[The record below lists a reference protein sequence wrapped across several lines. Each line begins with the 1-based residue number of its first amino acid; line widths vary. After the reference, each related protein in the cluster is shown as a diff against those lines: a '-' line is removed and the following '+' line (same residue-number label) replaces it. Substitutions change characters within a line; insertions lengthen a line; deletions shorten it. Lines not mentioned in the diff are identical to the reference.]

1 MREDNPHTILSGD
14 KTVGIFWNGEVDAF
28 EPPKTRLF
36 ITDPPYNIGVK
47 YGEGIFDR
55 MGDQEYRGMIGRVLE
70 SCFDAAEEDASMFLI
85 HYPKAIAEM
94 WESLTEKWKFR
105 QWISWVYPTNTG
117 HSKRKWTTAHRAI
130 IWLTKGDPPFKN
142 RAVTQNFKNPS
153 VKVVKQ
159 KISEGVDGVAL
170 YDWWEIPQVKNISEE
185 YRGYE
190 NQIPSE
196 LIRRIILSASEP
208 GDWVADPFSGSFS
221 TARTAMSLGRPAWGC
236 DINPEVTM
244 FHPEEADWSY
254 RDADGKSPHVDSG
267 RYDRILNLITQ
278 EQLDTALY
286 RLLVDASEEDLKS
299 AIGRVN
305 GPRVH
310 SEIRRILN
318 DESDNFEEERT
329 TLDSFN

>member
-55 MGDQEYRGMIGRVLE
+55 MGDEEYHQMIGRVLD
-70 SCFDAAEEDASMFLI
+70 SCFDAAEDDASLFLI
-85 HYPKAIAEM
+85 HYPKAVSEM
-94 WESLTEKWKFR
+94 WATLTKKWEFR

-130 IWLTKGDPPFKN
+130 VWLTKGDPPFKN

-153 VKVVKQ
+153 VKVVKEKVAQ
-159 KISEGVDGVAL
+159 GVDGVAL

-196 LIRRIILSASEP
+196 LIGRIVLSASEP

-221 TARTAMSLGRPAWGC
+221 TAKTAMSLGRPAWGC
-236 DINPEVTM
+236 DINPEVAR
-244 FHPEEADWSY
+244 FHPKEEDWSS
-254 RDADGKSPHVDSG
+254 REFDEKTPHVDSG
-267 RYDRILNLITQ
+267 NYDGILRHITQ
-278 EQLDTALY
+278 EQLDRALY
-286 RLLVDASEEDLKS
+286 RLLLNASEDDLKS

-305 GPRVH
+305 GPRVY
-310 SEIRRILN
+310 SEIRRMIG
-318 DESDNFEEERT
+318 EEE
-329 TLDSFN
+329 DSEEGPSLNEFI

>member
-55 MGDQEYRGMIGRVLE
+55 MVDQEYRGMIGRILE

-196 LIRRIILSASEP
+196 LIRRIILSASSQVTGLQTLSPAHFRQP
-208 GDWVADPFSGSFS
+208 GLQCLWDVRHGGVTS
-221 TARTAMSLGRPAWGC
+221 TPKSLCFTQKKQTGRTEMRMESLPMW
-236 DINPEVTM
+236 T
-244 FHPEEADWSY
+244 
-254 RDADGKSPHVDSG
+254 
-267 RYDRILNLITQ
+267 
-278 EQLDTALY
+278 
-286 RLLVDASEEDLKS
+286 LVDT
-299 AIGRVN
+299 I
-305 GPRVH
+305 
-310 SEIRRILN
+310 
-318 DESDNFEEERT
+318 ES
-329 TLDSFN
+329 